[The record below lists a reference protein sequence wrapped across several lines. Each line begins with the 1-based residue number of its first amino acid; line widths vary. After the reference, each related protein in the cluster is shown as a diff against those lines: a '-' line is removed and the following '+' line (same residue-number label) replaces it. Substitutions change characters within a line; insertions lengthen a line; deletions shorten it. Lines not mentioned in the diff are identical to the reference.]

1 MQTLDAKIA
10 KSWGIDNSWKH
21 HLTFENC
28 TRWHD
33 DPRILGNCIERSSH
47 CRETNDN
54 LVVGS
59 VISWLSKTDSS
70 SSFLLIVATIVFT
83 TCLNTASAIRY
94 TLHQLFFV
102 CTRGVKENI
111 NCQDFDLSLR
121 LRFVTPEKKVKLD
134 SFYLI
139 SAIFPN
145 HFRGKKIQC
154 LTHSRLEIK
163 VLLYMSKMKAW
174 LKFDPECSLT
184 IF

>member
-10 KSWGIDNSWKH
+10 KSWELIIHENIIW
-21 HLTFENC
+21 HLKIALHGMRSKIF
-28 TRWHD
+28 
-33 DPRILGNCIERSSH
+33 LGNCIERSSH

-59 VISWLSKTDSS
+59 VISWLSKTDS

-121 LRFVTPEKKVKLD
+121 LRFVTPEKNVKLD

-139 SAIFPN
+139 STIFPN
-145 HFRGKKIQC
+145 HFRGKKNSMSD
-154 LTHSRLEIK
+154 TFTSEIK

-174 LKFDPECSLT
+174 LKFDPEWSLT